1 MPDGGESSA
10 AGGAPALEV
19 VHAAAGRLRLR
30 VSRRMD
36 AGGMEDLVERIAGVS
51 GIDRVIARP
60 ATGSVIVHSAK
71 PVEALVEALS
81 GSLGI
86 EVRPQRKPPPVGQV
100 LQVSLMKL
108 DADVLRTTDKS
119 LDLRALLVLLLLFA
133 AVVQLA
139 RGRIAGPATTLAMTA
154 FSLLDPGRLK

>member
-1 MPDGGESSA
+1 MPDGAERQTG
-10 AGGAPALEV
+10 GGAPGLEV
-19 VHAAAGRLRLR
+19 VHATEGRYRLR

-36 AGGMEDLVERIAGVS
+36 AGETEELVEQIAGVS

-60 ATGSVIVHSAK
+60 GTGSVIVFSQG
-71 PVEALVEALS
+71 PVEEMVETLS
-81 GSLGI
+81 AVIGI
-86 EVRPQRKPPPVGQV
+86 KVRPQRKPPPVGQA
-100 LQVSLMKL
+100 LQFGLMKL

-119 LDLRALLVLLLLFA
+119 LDLRALLALLLLFA

-154 FSLLDPGRLK
+154 FSLLDPARLR